1 MNRHLGDGISLYID
15 IKSFALNM
23 RDFLRPLDL
32 IFREAFGPSEKDFQP
47 LRKQAKSN
55 RSFARSKTRK
65 QSCRINASF
74 PRPTYT
80 LIQKKGDGVFG
91 NKQTTFYH
99 SCKGYKP

>member
-1 MNRHLGDGISLYID
+1 
-15 IKSFALNM
+15 M

-80 LIQKKGDGVFG
+80 LIQKKGSGVFG